1 MTQPTW
7 EEIQVPRGAYVGWGN
22 HPGQHVT
29 GKVLAFAEKG
39 GTDFNDEPC
48 PSLEIELTEPAASF
62 DKNGTRTDYQPGEMV
77 SLNCGQVSLK
87 RAVRAAAVDPGDLIK
102 LTLTGLEPGNK
113 GTVKVFGVKVARGAG
128 RAMGQAPATQP
139 QAAPSFGGA
148 PYREPT
154 PAPAY
159 GGHPTPPAEAYRPPS
174 QAAPFDTGDTPPF

>member
-1 MTQPTW
+1 MTQPAW
-7 EEIQVPRGAYVGWGN
+7 EEIKVPRGAYVGWGN

-62 DKNGTRTDYQPGEMV
+62 DKNGTRTDYQPGELV

-128 RAMGQAPATQP
+128 RAMAQAPIQAQAPAP
-139 QAAPSFGGA
+139 QFGQA
-148 PYREPT
+148 
-154 PAPAY
+154 
-159 GGHPTPPAEAYRPPS
+159 PPAEAYRPPS
-174 QAAPFDTGDTPPF
+174 QAAPFDSGQPPF

>member
-1 MTQPTW
+1 MSQPAW

-62 DKNGTRTDYQPGEMV
+62 DKNGNRTDYQPGELV

-87 RAVRAAAVDPGDLIK
+87 KAVRAAAVDPGDLIK
-102 LTLTGLEPGNK
+102 LTLTALEPGNK

-128 RAMGQAPATQP
+128 RAMPSAQPQAPQFGGYQAPAQP
-139 QAAPSFGGA
+139 QAFGQA
-148 PYREPT
+148 
-154 PAPAY
+154 
-159 GGHPTPPAEAYRPPS
+159 PPAEAYQPPS
-174 QAAPFDTGDTPPF
+174 QAAPFDSGQPPF

>member
-1 MTQPTW
+1 MTQPAW

-62 DKNGTRTDYQPGEMV
+62 DKNGNRTDYQPGEMV

-128 RAMGQAPATQP
+128 RGMSSAPAQAPAQAPQFGGYQAPAQP
-139 QAAPSFGGA
+139 QHQAPQFGQA
-148 PYREPT
+148 
-154 PAPAY
+154 
-159 GGHPTPPAEAYRPPS
+159 PPAEAYQPPS
-174 QAAPFDTGDTPPF
+174 QAAPFDTGQPPF